1 MTIRSNFST
10 FVTFVTFPPPFHFHF
25 FSFPPDAIHP
35 ISISLVQLNDVLKV
49 LPGAS
54 IPVDGVVVSG
64 SSSCNE
70 AMITGEAMP
79 VDKSIGASVYG
90 GTVNHHGK
98 RERLRLRD

>member
-1 MTIRSNFST
+1 
-10 FVTFVTFPPPFHFHF
+10 
-25 FSFPPDAIHP
+25 
-35 ISISLVQLNDVLKV
+35 LKV

-98 RERLRLRD
+98 KERVVQLLGDVVGFTFGPG

>member
-1 MTIRSNFST
+1 
-10 FVTFVTFPPPFHFHF
+10 
-25 FSFPPDAIHP
+25 
-35 ISISLVQLNDVLKV
+35 LKV

-98 RERLRLRD
+98 RERELFNCWAMLLLARLLLAMLLLAMLLVSLLDLGSF